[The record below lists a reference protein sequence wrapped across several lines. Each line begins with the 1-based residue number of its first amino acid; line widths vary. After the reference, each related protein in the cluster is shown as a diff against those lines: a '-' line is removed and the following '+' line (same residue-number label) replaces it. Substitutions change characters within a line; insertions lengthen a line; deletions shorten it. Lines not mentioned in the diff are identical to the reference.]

1 MCFRDLSQGGGV
13 YKISGFSDIVQK
25 LCRMSKYSMED
36 AHWADWSRKA
46 TTKSSNWHISDSLR
60 CIESRNTAAHSCFD
74 HCRISCLSIYGNR
87 KKKIRLGKYLITR
100 QGVRDKDTKRLIQ
113 IEMLIMMN
121 ISRNK
126 ARRER
131 HYERTSLV
139 RTVSH
144 SHGTK
149 EMLLCNLK

>member
-1 MCFRDLSQGGGV
+1 MAAETQQHTLVSIIVEFFASQ
-13 YKISGFSDIVQK
+13 S
-25 LCRMSKYSMED
+25 
-36 AHWADWSRKA
+36 
-46 TTKSSNWHISDSLR
+46 
-60 CIESRNTAAHSCFD
+60 IEHT
-74 HCRISCLSIYGNR
+74 
-87 KKKIRLGKYLITR
+87 KKIRLGKCLITR

>member
-100 QGVRDKDTKRLIQ
+100 QGVRDKDTKREIK
-113 IEMLIMMN
+113 INIKMTIKMN
-121 ISRNK
+121 MFMSCNK
-126 ARRER
+126 AMCEK
-131 HYERTSLV
+131 HYDLWVDLASQDSQPLPQ
-139 RTVSH
+139 H
-144 SHGTK
+144 
-149 EMLLCNLK
+149 

>member
-1 MCFRDLSQGGGV
+1 MLV
-13 YKISGFSDIVQK
+13 H
-25 LCRMSKYSMED
+25 L
-36 AHWADWSRKA
+36 
-46 TTKSSNWHISDSLR
+46 
-60 CIESRNTAAHSCFD
+60 
-74 HCRISCLSIYGNR
+74 
-87 KKKIRLGKYLITR
+87 KIRLGKCLITR
-100 QGVRDKDTKRLIQ
+100 RGVRDKDTKRDKRK
-113 IEMLIMMN
+113 EMMIMMN